1 MSGSPFSRLFAPSP
15 FADLQNH
22 ITQTYVAVEKLD
34 GFLKAAIAQDWDK
47 AAKVQ
52 QEIHS
57 LENKAD
63 VLKRKTRL
71 NLPNSLFM
79 PVARSDMLELISQQ
93 DRIANKAKDI
103 AGLMLGRKMQL
114 PEELEKP
121 MQGFLTTAIATV
133 DQAKSS
139 ILKLDKIVGAGFG
152 RQTQKLL
159 EEMLSKLDELEEQN
173 DKQEVEI
180 RAVLFSQEQQLPPVD
195 VVFLYKIIDW
205 IGELADRAQKV
216 GSRLQIMLVR

>member
-1 MSGSPFSRLFAPSP
+1 MTGSPFSRLFAPSP

-22 ITQTYVAVEKLD
+22 IVQTHIAVEKLEH
-34 GFLKAAIAQDWDK
+34 FLTCVIAKDWKAASKIH
-47 AAKVQ
+47 
-52 QEIHS
+52 QEIFS

-103 AGLMLGRKMQL
+103 AGLMLGRKMHL
-114 PEELEKP
+114 PAELEDS
-121 MQGFLTTAIATV
+121 MQNFLAKAVATV
-133 DQAKSS
+133 AQAKSS

-152 RQTQKLL
+152 KQTQRLL
-159 EEMLSKLDELEEQN
+159 EEMLNKLDELEEQS
-173 DKQEVEI
+173 DEQEIEI
-180 RAVLFSQEQQLPPVD
+180 RAVLFSLEQSLPPVD